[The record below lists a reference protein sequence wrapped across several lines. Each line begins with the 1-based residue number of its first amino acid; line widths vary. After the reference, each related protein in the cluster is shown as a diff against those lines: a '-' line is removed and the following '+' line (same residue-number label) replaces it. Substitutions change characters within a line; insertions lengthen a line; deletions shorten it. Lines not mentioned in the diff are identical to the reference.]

1 MSILLWV
8 LVGTVLVLAALRV
21 RSLASPRAFPPWM
34 TPMLETPLRNRGR
47 IVLRAGVR
55 PSERMLE
62 IGPGAGW
69 LSEALLGKLGTDGQL
84 TCLDIQIEM
93 LRKVRARLGERT
105 PWLVCSSGSCLP
117 FREGTFDRAFLQ
129 HVLGEIP
136 DKKGAAAELARVIRS
151 GGELAVGEGLP
162 DPDYIRAPV
171 LRQLVTE
178 AGFELGERVGSWW
191 EYTHRF
197 RRP

>member
-1 MSILLWV
+1 MSILLWI
-8 LVGTVLVLAALRV
+8 LVGIVVVVAAARV
-21 RSLASPRAFPPWM
+21 RSLVSPKAFSPWM
-34 TPMLETPLRNRGR
+34 TPMLETPLRNRER
-47 IVLRAGVR
+47 IVARAGVR

-69 LSEALLGKLGTDGQL
+69 LSEALLGKLGADGQL

-117 FREGTFDRAFLQ
+117 FRDGTFDRAFLQ

-136 DKKGAAAELARVIRS
+136 DKKAATAELARVIRP

-171 LRQLVTE
+171 LRELVTE

-191 EYTHRF
+191 EYAHRF

>member
-8 LVGTVLVLAALRV
+8 LVGIVVIVAAVRI
-21 RSLASPRAFPPWM
+21 RSLVSPKAFPPWM
-34 TPMLETPLRNRGR
+34 TPMLESSFRDRDR
-47 IVLRAGVR
+47 IVARAGAA
-55 PSERMLE
+55 PGERMLE

-69 LSEALLGKLGTDGQL
+69 ISETLLQKLGSDGQL
-84 TCLDIQIEM
+84 ACLDIQIEM
-93 LRKVRARLGERT
+93 LRKVRARLRERT

-117 FREGTFDRAFLQ
+117 FRDGAFDRVFLQ

-136 DKKGAAAELARVIRS
+136 DKKETVVELARVIRPD
-151 GGELAVGEGLP
+151 GELAIGEGLP
-162 DPDYIRAPV
+162 DPDYIRTPV
-171 LRQLVTE
+171 LRELVAE
-178 AGFELGERVGSWW
+178 AGFEPGERVGKWW

>member
-8 LVGTVLVLAALRV
+8 LVGIVVIVAAVRI
-21 RSLASPRAFPPWM
+21 RSLVSPKAFPPWM
-34 TPMLETPLRNRGR
+34 TPMLESSLRDRGR
-47 IVLRAGVR
+47 IVARAGVALG
-55 PSERMLE
+55 ERMLE

-69 LSEALLGKLGTDGQL
+69 ISETLLQKLGSDGQL
-84 TCLDIQIEM
+84 ACLDIQIEM
-93 LRKVRARLGERT
+93 LRKVRDRLGARG

-117 FREGTFDRAFLQ
+117 FRDGAFDRVFLQ

-136 DKKGAAAELARVIRS
+136 DRKGAVAELARVIRAD
-151 GGELAVGEGLP
+151 GELAVGEGLP

-171 LRQLVTE
+171 LRELVTE